1 MTTGGRRGNIAGH
14 VILVLWLSTLSVQ
27 TVFAASERRI
37 KVIIDSDAN
46 NELDDQHA
54 IAYALFNSDVFDVLG
69 VTVNNTR
76 SGGGIDGQYREAQRV
91 MKLCKAHGVIPLLKG
106 AQGNY
111 DKIVKTVKDKD
122 FDGHAAV
129 DFIIRSARAAEKDKL
144 VLLPVGKLTNVA
156 LALAKAPDIVPK
168 VRIVWLGGNYPGK
181 GEYNLDNDTSS
192 VNPVIRSGADFEMV
206 TVRYGKPSGTSA
218 VKAKIN
224 DIRRI
229 MPGKGPRIAEPVTG
243 RHGGK
248 FHTFG
253 DYSVDLFNHVKTDRS
268 MYDMAAVAVVKNPRW
283 AQLRTIPAPRLEGK
297 GWVQQP
303 TTPQTIKY
311 WENFDKKAIM
321 ADFYETMKNPSLVQ
335 KPPRK
340 RD

>member
-1 MTTGGRRGNIAGH
+1 MRTDGQCRNIAGH
-14 VILVLWLSTLSVQ
+14 ALLVLWLSALSVQ
-27 TVFAASERRI
+27 PVFAASQRRI
-37 KVIIDSDAN
+37 KVIVDSDAN

-76 SGGGIDGQYREAQRV
+76 NGGGIEGQYAEAQRV

-106 AQGNY
+106 AEGRY
-111 DKIVKTVKDKD
+111 DRIVKNIKGKD

-129 DFIIRSARAAEKDKL
+129 DFIIQKARAVEKEKL

-168 VRIVWLGGNYPGK
+168 VRIVWLGGNYPDK
-181 GEYNLDNDTSS
+181 GEYNLANDTSS
-192 VNPVIRSGADFEMV
+192 VNPVIRSGAAFEMV
-206 TVRYGKPSGTSA
+206 TVRYNQPSGTSA
-218 VKAKIN
+218 VKASIR

-229 MPGKGPRIAEPVTG
+229 MPGTGPRISEPVTG
-243 RHGGK
+243 RHGGT

-253 DYSVDLFNHVKTDRS
+253 DYSINLFNHIKTDRA
-268 MYDMAAVAVVKNPRW
+268 MYDMAAVAIVKNSKWGQVRV
-283 AQLRTIPAPRLEGK
+283 IPAPRLEGQ
-297 GWVQQP
+297 GWVDQP
-303 TTPQTIKY
+303 KTPQTIKY

-321 ADFYETMKNPSLVQ
+321 ADFYETMKNPSLV
-335 KPPRK
+335 KKLPG
-340 RD
+340 